1 MDGTAIETRTAPQ
14 EPEVEVVE
22 VEAAAAAA
30 AAATSVGLIPPLMRL
45 APLQRRELV

>member
-14 EPEVEVVE
+14 EPEPEVE
-22 VEAAAAAA
+22 VEAAEAAAA